1 MCEIVQKKK
10 KVKGGFDLSLT
21 CKQTGKPISVSN
33 KWGMFCEDMC
43 DLEENKISEKN
54 SMKVM
59 HDMMKAF
66 GIPIKS

>member
-33 KWGMFCEDMC
+33 KWEMFCEDMC
-43 DLEENKISEKN
+43 DLEENKISEKE
-54 SMKVM
+54 VM
-59 HDMMKAF
+59 RVMYSMMKNF
-66 GIPIKS
+66 GIPTD